1 MEDRS
6 FRTLRQ
12 EKGKIDTRLRKKSN
26 PAIAGLRLIPQDSQ
40 APDSGMSHHE
50 FIKDM
55 FHIAETNLN
64 P

>member
-12 EKGKIDTRLRKKSN
+12 EKGEAVPLLTFY
-26 PAIAGLRLIPQDSQ
+26 
-40 APDSGMSHHE
+40 E